1 MPSRSCGHCL
11 TVTVRALSK
20 AMSSHVRCL
29 KEVDISTQCGPV
41 AGEDHPQQGV
51 PVEEDKYEM
60 KTCANHVDEM
70 EHYPVQGAMG
80 LKEMNAQELAEFKGF
95 RSELGELPGP
105 TVEELATIPASYDL
119 RTKWPQCKWL
129 NNPGNQ
135 GGCGSCWVP
144 PDHCPSTAHPLP
156 IQSMHC

>member
-1 MPSRSCGHCL
+1 
-11 TVTVRALSK
+11 
-20 AMSSHVRCL
+20 
-29 KEVDISTQCGPV
+29 
-41 AGEDHPQQGV
+41 
-51 PVEEDKYEM
+51 M

-80 LKEMNAQELAEFKGF
+80 LKEMNTQELAEFKSF
-95 RSELGELPGP
+95 RSELGELPAP

-144 PDHCPSTAHPLP
+144 PDRCPSTAHPINALLRFVSCGSCRRLRP
-156 IQSMHC
+156 LLLRRHDCAWRRTAHTTPRSRLRT

>member
-1 MPSRSCGHCL
+1 
-11 TVTVRALSK
+11 
-20 AMSSHVRCL
+20 
-29 KEVDISTQCGPV
+29 
-41 AGEDHPQQGV
+41 
-51 PVEEDKYEM
+51 M

-119 RTKWPQCKWL
+119 RTKWPRSPK
-129 NNPGNQ
+129 
-135 GGCGSCWVP
+135 SCRL
-144 PDHCPSTAHPLP
+144 TAPAAAHR
-156 IQSMHC
+156 HDE